1 MTRPSKPDPQEKMLP
16 STARAAVI
24 IEEGDTRVVYVLRPP
39 LVLTTKHEAE
49 PYEIGPHF
57 GVRSTTT
64 TMSLEG
70 ELVEGRIWTGD
81 MPTTTEEQKALE
93 QRREEITNG

>member
-1 MTRPSKPDPQEKMLP
+1 MRTEPQEKMLP

-24 IEEGDTRVVYVLRPP
+24 IEEGDTRMVYVLRPP
-39 LVLTTKHEAE
+39 LVLTTEHEAE
-49 PYEIGPHF
+49 PYEVGPYF

-70 ELVEGRIWTGD
+70 VLVEGRIWTGD
-81 MPTTTEEQKALE
+81 MPTPTEEQEALE